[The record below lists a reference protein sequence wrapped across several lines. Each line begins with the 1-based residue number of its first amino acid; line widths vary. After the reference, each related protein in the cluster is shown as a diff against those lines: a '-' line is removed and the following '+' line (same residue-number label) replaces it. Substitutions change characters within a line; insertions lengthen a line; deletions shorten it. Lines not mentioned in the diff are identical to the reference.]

1 MTITA
6 PTVEEQGWSDNGPSL
21 PADPWSDNWT
31 FPTAEELKAIGWPGA
46 RPLLVI
52 DVREVDSE
60 PAAVDEI
67 ERSDPHPVVAGQ
79 IAEPTADTPAT
90 QQLERPPAPLA

>member
-6 PTVEEQGWSDNGPSL
+6 PTLIEPESSDNAAPL

-31 FPTAEELKAIGWPGA
+31 FPTAEELKAVGWPGA
-46 RPLLVI
+46 RPLLVV

-60 PAAVDEI
+60 PAAVDETD
-67 ERSDPHPVVAGQ
+67 RSDPHSVPAEQ
-79 IAEPTADTPAT
+79 IDESKAATPAA
-90 QQLERPPAPLA
+90 QLEQPPAPPV